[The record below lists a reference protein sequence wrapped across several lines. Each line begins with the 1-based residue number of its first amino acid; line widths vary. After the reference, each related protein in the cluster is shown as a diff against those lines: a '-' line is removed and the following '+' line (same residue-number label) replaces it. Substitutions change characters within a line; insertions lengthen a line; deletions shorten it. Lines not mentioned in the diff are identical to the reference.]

1 MSHSR
6 ALDLAL
12 IGTIGAFGLAACKHP
27 EAADIRQ
34 RQVIVQAAIAEP
46 AGVVGRIF
54 TGVVAARV
62 QSDLGFRV
70 QGKIVSRLVDT
81 GQIVRRGQALMR
93 IDPTDYAHA
102 VTVQSGDVASARA
115 RWIQADADEKRYR
128 GLVTSGAISR
138 LVYDDAKAAADSAKA
153 LLAAGEAQEKV
164 ARNQGDYA
172 LLLADSDGTIVE
184 TLAEPGQVVAAG
196 QTVIR
201 LAHAGPREA
210 SIDLP
215 ETIRPPLLSV
225 ASATLFGGQAHV
237 TARLR
242 QLSDSADPRTRTY
255 EARYVL
261 QGDGATAPLG
271 ATVKVTLDGGSGSQS
286 LQVPSG
292 AIDDEGRGPGVWIIK
307 GEPATVSYRPV
318 EVEAIGD
325 EAATLRS
332 GLKAGERIVAAGGH
346 FLHEGQHVRVI
357 DNKVAMQ

>member
-1 MSHSR
+1 MSYSR
-6 ALDLAL
+6 ALNIAL
-12 IGTIGAFGLAACKHP
+12 LSTISAFGLSACKRA
-27 EAADIRQ
+27 ETSDIRQ
-34 RQVIVQAAIAEP
+34 RPVIVQAAIAEP
-46 AGVVGRIF
+46 AGAAGRTF

-93 IDPTDYAHA
+93 IDPTDYVHA
-102 VTVQSGDVASARA
+102 VTVQSGDVAAARA
-115 RWIQADADEKRYR
+115 RWVQTDKDEKRYR
-128 GLVTSGAISR
+128 GLVASGAVSR

-153 LLAAGEAQEKV
+153 LLAAQEAQEKV

-172 LLLADSDGTIVE
+172 VLLADSDGTIIE
-184 TLAEPGQVVAAG
+184 TLAEPGQVVTAG

-210 SIDLP
+210 AVDLP
-215 ETIRPPLLSV
+215 ETIRPALLSA
-225 ASATLFGGQAHV
+225 ASATLFGGQARV
-237 TARLR
+237 PAKLR

-261 QGDGATAPLG
+261 QDEGAKAPLG
-271 ATVKVTLDGGSGSQS
+271 ATVQVTLDGEAASAS
-286 LQVPSG
+286 LQVPTG

-307 GEPATVSYRPV
+307 GEPSTVSYRPI
-318 EVEAIGD
+318 EVERIGD
-325 EAATLRS
+325 EAATLRG
-332 GLKAGERIVAAGGH
+332 GLQVGERVVAAGGH
-346 FLHEGQHVRVI
+346 FLHEGQQVRVI